1 MIHVHLSLP
10 ALPGR
15 REELLAALEQQ
26 ELAAAAD
33 DAYLLEVEVNASL
46 DDPDR
51 VLVVSGWPSA
61 EHYERWQRD
70 HGWDSIL
77 RPLEPLLASAPEVH
91 AYRLADSIR

>member
-15 REELLAALEQQ
+15 RDQLLEALERL

-33 DAYLLEVEVNASL
+33 DAHLLEVEVNASL

-70 HGWDSIL
+70 HGWEPIL
-77 RPLEPLLASAPEVH
+77 ETLESLLAAAPEVH
-91 AYRLADSIR
+91 VYRLADSIR